1 MWNTLASLTLVAA
14 LMLPAQPVVA
24 LEVDNDLLAL
34 VAMPLAVAAVSEIT
48 DVPANDLIDM
58 VTLLNDADV
67 PPVQFVEVVRYVPV
81 ALVVE
86 DTTQPRFIEVVR
98 EQEQAGVRGIQLV
111 TFIEDRLHFYGLPTV
126 DFDVTAPRLIDIEQD
141 QIVPTV
147 VRTRIAEVKAHPHGG
162 PPGQLK
168 KAAGVQT
175 GAEIVHG
182 STRVNRDRDRNVAS
196 TRVVTR
202 TVDDDKG
209 KDNDRGNRVTKE
221 RKEKAPKVA
230 RVAKAEKQDHAG
242 RNKGRG
248 SDNGGGN
255 GNGKDKGNKG
265 KGKG

>member
-1 MWNTLASLTLVAA
+1 MWKTLASVTLVAA
-14 LMLPAQPVVA
+14 LILPAQPAAA

-58 VTLLNDADV
+58 VTLLNDANV

-98 EQEQAGVRGIQLV
+98 QQEQAGVRGIQLV
-111 TFIEDRLHFYGLPTV
+111 TFIEERLPYYGLPVV
-126 DFDVTAPRLIDIEQD
+126 DFDVTAPRLVDIEQD
-141 QIVPTV
+141 QIVPAV
-147 VRTRIAEVKAHPHGG
+147 VRTRIAAVKAHPHGG

-175 GAEIVHG
+175 GAGIVHG
-182 STRVNRDRDRNVAS
+182 STRVNRDRDDDRNVAAS
-196 TRVVTR
+196 RVVTR
-202 TVDDDKG
+202 TVAVEKNKDK
-209 KDNDRGNRVTKE
+209 DRGGRVTKE
-221 RKEKAPKVA
+221 HKQKAPKLA
-230 RVAKAEKQDHAG
+230 KVAKAEKHAS
-242 RNKGRG
+242 KGRG
-248 SDNGGGN
+248 SDGGGN

>member
-1 MWNTLASLTLVAA
+1 MWKTLVLATVVAA
-14 LMLPAQPVVA
+14 LLLPSPPAAA
-24 LEVDNDLLAL
+24 LEVDDNLLAL

-81 ALVVE
+81 ALVVQ

-111 TFIEDRLHFYGLPTV
+111 TFIEERLHFYGLPAV
-126 DFDVTAPRLIDIEQD
+126 DFDVPAPRLIEIEQE
-141 QIVPTV
+141 QIVPVV

-182 STRVNRDRDRNVAS
+182 TADNRGRD
-196 TRVVTR
+196 RVVTQ
-202 TVDDDKG
+202 
-209 KDNDRGNRVTKE
+209 E
-221 RKEKAPKVA
+221 RKAKAPKVA
-230 RVAKAEKQDHAG
+230 QSNKADKHE
-242 RNKGRG
+242 NKGRG
-248 SDNGGGN
+248 KGGGKD
-255 GNGKDKGNKG
+255 KDKGNKG

>member
-1 MWNTLASLTLVAA
+1 MWKTLVLVTLVAA
-14 LMLPAQPVVA
+14 LIVPAQPAAA
-24 LEVDNDLLAL
+24 LEVDPDLLAL

-86 DTTQPRFIEVVR
+86 NDTQPRFVEVVR
-98 EQEQAGVRGIQLV
+98 QQEQAGVRGIALV
-111 TFIEDRLHFYGLPTV
+111 TFIEDRLHLAGVPATV
-126 DFDVTAPRLIDIEQD
+126 DLDVTAPRIVVIEQNE
-141 QIVPTV
+141 IVPPF
-147 VRTRIAEVKAHPHGG
+147 VRTRLAQVKAHPHGG

-182 STRVNRDRDRNVAS
+182 RSN
-196 TRVVTR
+196 
-202 TVDDDKG
+202 DDDG
-209 KDNDRGNRVTKE
+209 RVRVTKA
-221 RKEKAPKVA
+221 KEKQKAPKVA
-230 RVAKAEKQDHAG
+230 KDKG
-242 RNKGRG
+242 NKG
-248 SDNGGGN
+248 NKGG
-255 GNGKDKGNKG
+255 KGNKG

>member
-1 MWNTLASLTLVAA
+1 MWKTLVSAMLAAALTLPAPRAA
-14 LMLPAQPVVA
+14 A
-24 LEVDNDLLAL
+24 LEVDDDLLAL

-58 VTLLNDADV
+58 VTLLNDANV

-81 ALVVE
+81 ALIVQE

-98 EQEQAGVRGIQLV
+98 EQEQSGVRGIQLV
-111 TFIEDRLHFYGLPTV
+111 TFIEERLHTYGLPAV
-126 DFDVTAPRLIDIEQD
+126 DFDVVAPRLVEIERE

-147 VRTRIAEVKAHPHGG
+147 VRTRIAEVRAHPHGG

-168 KAAGVQT
+168 KRAGVQT
-175 GAEIVHG
+175 GAAVVH
-182 STRVNRDRDRNVAS
+182 STSHNVT
-196 TRVVTR
+196 TRVVPR
-202 TVDDDKG
+202 SV
-209 KDNDRGNRVTKE
+209 DNDHDKPSHVTKE

-230 RVAKAEKQDHAG
+230 KTAKVDKHAD
-242 RNKGRG
+242 KGHG
-248 SDNGGGN
+248 NGG

>member
-1 MWNTLASLTLVAA
+1 MWKTLAVVTLVAA
-14 LMLPAQPVVA
+14 LILPAQPAAA

-48 DVPANDLIDM
+48 DVPTNDLIDM

-81 ALVVE
+81 ALVVQQ

-98 EQEQAGVRGIQLV
+98 AQEQSGVRGIQLV
-111 TFIEDRLHFYGLPTV
+111 TFIEERLHFYGLPTV
-126 DFDVTAPRLIDIEQD
+126 DFDVTAPRLVEIEQE

-182 STRVNRDRDRNVAS
+182 TARNRGRDRDDDRNVS

-202 TVDDDKG
+202 SVNDNDDD
-209 KDNDRGNRVTKE
+209 RGRVTKE
-221 RKEKAPKVA
+221 RKAKAPKVA
-230 RVAKAEKQDHAG
+230 QSNKAGKHE
-242 RNKGRG
+242 NKGRG
-248 SDNGGGN
+248 NGGGKD
-255 GNGKDKGNKG
+255 KDKGNKG